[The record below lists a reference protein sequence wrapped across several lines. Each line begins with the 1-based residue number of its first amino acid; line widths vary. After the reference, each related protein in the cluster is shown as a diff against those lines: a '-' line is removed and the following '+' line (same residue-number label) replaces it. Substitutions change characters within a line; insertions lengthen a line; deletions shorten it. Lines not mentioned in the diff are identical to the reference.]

1 MKLILEETGM
11 IELYELRQFA
21 AFADAGTL
29 SAAAESLH
37 LSQPAL
43 SRNMKKLENELGIT
57 LFERKK
63 NKMGLNRNGEYAL
76 ELAKKLLDDS
86 DSFASKVRDFD
97 RRNRTITLGV
107 CAPAPVW
114 RLAPLISNLFPHM
127 TLQTE
132 MDDDR
137 RLLTDLENNIY
148 QLIATHTEP
157 DSAKYFY
164 KECGK
169 ESLMFALPKSHRYA
183 RRKSLSFA
191 EMNGENMLL
200 MPDIGFWD
208 FVRTDKMP
216 DSRFLTQNDRFSFQE
231 LVLASSLPS
240 FTSDLA
246 EKYSDVPHNRVC
258 IPISDDKAT
267 VTYYL
272 VCKPANKKSF
282 LSLFSAL

>member
-1 MKLILEETGM
+1 M
-11 IELYELRQFA
+11 IEFYELRQFV

-29 SAAAESLH
+29 SGAAERLH

-43 SRNMKKLENELGIT
+43 SRNMKKLEEELGVT

-63 NKMGLNRNGEYAL
+63 NKLALNKNGEYVL
-76 ELAKKLLDDS
+76 ELAKKLLEDADT
-86 DSFASKVRDFD
+86 FAAKARDFD

-114 RLAPLISNLFPHM
+114 WLAPLISNMFPHM
-127 TLQTE
+127 TLQTD
-132 MDDDR
+132 MADDN
-137 RLLTDLENNIY
+137 RLLTDLENNVY
-148 QLIATHTEP
+148 QLIATHVRP
-157 DSAKYFY
+157 DKTKYFY

-216 DSRFLTQNDRFSFQE
+216 DSRFLTQNDRFSFNE
-231 LVLASSLPS
+231 LIQASSLPA

-246 EKYSDVPHNRVC
+246 EKYTDIPHNRIN
-258 IPISDDKAT
+258 IPVSDAEAT
-267 VTYYL
+267 VSYYL
-272 VCKPANKKSF
+272 VCKAEKKKFF
-282 LSLFSAL
+282 LSLFEAL

>member
-1 MKLILEETGM
+1 M
-11 IELYELRQFA
+11 IEFYELRQFV

-29 SAAAESLH
+29 SGAAERLH

-43 SRNMKKLENELGIT
+43 SRNMKKLEEELGVT

-63 NKMGLNRNGEYAL
+63 NKLALNKNGEYVL
-76 ELAKKLLDDS
+76 ELAKKLLEDADT
-86 DSFASKVRDFD
+86 FAAKARDFD
-97 RRNRTITLGV
+97 RRDRTISLGI

-114 RLAPLISNLFPHM
+114 RLAPLISNAFPHM

-132 MDDDR
+132 MDDDS
-137 RLLTDLENNIY
+137 RLLTDLENNVY
-148 QLIATHTEP
+148 QLIATHTKP
-157 DSAKYFY
+157 DAEKYFY
-164 KECGK
+164 KECEK

-183 RRKSLSFA
+183 QRKSLSFA

-216 DSRFLTQNDRFSFQE
+216 DSRFLTQNDRFSFNE
-231 LVLASSLPS
+231 LIQASSLPA

-246 EKYSDVPHNRVC
+246 EKYTDIPHNRIN
-258 IPISDDKAT
+258 IPVSDAEAT
-267 VTYYL
+267 VSYYL
-272 VCKPANKKSF
+272 VCKAEKKKFF
-282 LSLFSAL
+282 LSLFEAL